1 MLDRTR
7 SVARFAFITLAGA
20 ALLTG
25 GCTPVAP
32 NAGTSTAATSTTT
45 GAMPVQTNEP
55 LLVIR
60 PYTHNGAPRHLATWY
75 PPGYFDPANAAKRWP
90 LIVFLHGRGECGT
103 EGSKQTAQGL
113 VAAAQLNA
121 AGWPAV
127 IIAPQKQAGDGQWVQ
142 DQGYVMACLDST
154 LATERVNPNRVY
166 LTGLSQGG
174 AGTWAIAANKPDR
187 FAAIAPICGYGDPAP
202 IAAKLTAM
210 PIWAFH
216 GLKDDVVPP
225 AQSEAMVAAIQAA
238 RTDTGKPGGADADP
252 AGPGVNVKGPK
263 PKLTLLPDANH
274 NSWDTA
280 YRATG
285 ADSLWTWMSG
295 FSK

>member
-1 MLDRTR
+1 MVRLPRR
-7 SVARFAFITLAGA
+7 GSPLASTLFVGLA
-20 ALLTG
+20 ALAAALSL
-25 GCTPVAP
+25 GCASTP
-32 NAGTSTAATSTTT
+32 TTTDTTAKST
-45 GAMPVQTNEP
+45 GAMPVSSSEP

-60 PYTHNGAPRHLATWY
+60 PFTFNGAARHLATWY
-75 PPGYFDPANAAKRWP
+75 PPGYFDPANSGKRWP
-90 LIVFLHGRGECGT
+90 LIVFLHGKGECGT

-121 AGWPAV
+121 AGWPCV
-127 IIAPQKQAGDGQWVQ
+127 IIAPQKQAVDGQWVQ

-154 LATERVNPNRVY
+154 LAAERVDPTRVY

-174 AGTWAIAANKPDR
+174 AGTWAIGANRPDR

-225 AQSEAMVAAIQAA
+225 AQSQAMVAAILAA
-238 RTDTGKPGGADADP
+238 RTDMAKLGGADAGTP
-252 AGPGVNVKGPK
+252 GPGANAKGPK

-274 NSWDTA
+274 NSWDAA

-285 ADSLWTWMSG
+285 NDSLWAWMSG